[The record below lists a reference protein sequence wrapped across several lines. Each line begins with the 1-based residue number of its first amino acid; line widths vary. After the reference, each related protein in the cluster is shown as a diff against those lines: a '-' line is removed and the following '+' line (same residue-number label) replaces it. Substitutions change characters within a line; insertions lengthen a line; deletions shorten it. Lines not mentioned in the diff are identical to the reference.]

1 MDTYSVAEV
10 AWQLG
15 TSGPRVRRA
24 IQALNILPQPSARG
38 DRLSG
43 DDVRRLVERLGSVP
57 PGWTRPRED
66 ALVLAALNRRPL
78 GLRSERAVARAA
90 RISPTAA
97 GRAIDR
103 LVADGLV
110 SVERV
115 RTVEGR
121 AVDVDIF
128 VVNRRSPEWPGLAA
142 MVRVVQLPNRT
153 GAARAPVRVPHR
165 LWHLFWNADP
175 ATITLPRDRRYVA
188 SRLLQSTDSQ
198 AIAWSAANL
207 DAESIRSAARIRGL
221 DVPHRRLLNLL
232 AQDAHREPT
241 AVPG

>member
-10 AWQLG
+10 ARQLG
-15 TSGPRVRRA
+15 TSVPRVRRA
-24 IQALNILPQPSARG
+24 IRALDVRPQQAGRG
-38 DRLSG
+38 ERLDG
-43 DDVRRLVERLGSVP
+43 DDIGRLVERLGSVP
-57 PGWTRPRED
+57 PGWSRARED

-97 GRAIDR
+97 GRAVDR
-103 LVADGLV
+103 LVTDGLIC
-110 SVERV
+110 VERV

-128 VVNRRSPEWPGLAA
+128 VINRSSPEWPGLAA
-142 MVRVVQLPNRT
+142 MVRSVELPDRT
-153 GAARAPVRVPHR
+153 SAPRAPVRVPHR
-165 LWHLFWNADP
+165 LWHHFWNADP

-188 SRLLQSTDSQ
+188 ARLLQSTDPQ

-207 DAESIRSAARIRGL
+207 DAESIRRAARIRGL
-221 DVPHRRLLNLL
+221 DARQRRLLNLL
-232 AQDAHREPT
+232 AEDAPS
-241 AVPG
+241 